1 MALRK
6 YHKSSSIFQTHY
18 KRLLTLVE
26 EATEH
31 YQKITLNKT
40 RRVSKENIHE
50 QTSTTH
56 DPQDTNSVHSSNS
69 QDDVSPVPDPRN
81 GIGTLPTDSQAMDTP
96 WRIFFP
102 ETCTTTQTVTS
113 DSTNQTAH
121 DISTNQSVHD
131 VTDNST
137 NQNAHDVTGESTNKR
152 TEGET
157 VPTEPTN
164 QNTGNVDFHVTNKGF
179 HWNVDATEFIPSF
192 L

>member
-1 MALRK
+1 MGLG
-6 YHKSSSIFQTHY
+6 HC
-18 KRLLTLVE
+18 LLTHRLW
-26 EATEH
+26 
-31 YQKITLNKT
+31 TLHG
-40 RRVSKENIHE
+40 EY
-50 QTSTTH
+50 
-56 DPQDTNSVHSSNS
+56 SSLR
-69 QDDVSPVPDPRN
+69 QLIR
-81 GIGTLPTDSQAMDTP
+81 LHKL
-96 WRIFFP
+96 
-102 ETCTTTQTVTS
+102 TS

-131 VTDNST
+131 VTDNSA
-137 NQNAHDVTGESTNKR
+137 NQNAHDITGESTNKR